1 MTKHS
6 KCIFHTGSGTIDFD
20 ELKTV
25 LLSCMEE
32 SSMKL
37 SNEDIN
43 DLTRALFNEADEDG
57 SGEITF
63 EELVAEL
70 DKYPDIRDNLTM
82 RYIDLSQLKMSDCN
96 SIYVVKIHSPLQNN
110 AISHLRAPTD
120 IFTFTK

>member
-1 MTKHS
+1 MQFEHNVFGKLPNVVKTICFATKHC
-6 KCIFHTGSGTIDFD
+6 KYIFNTGSGTIDFD

-32 SSMKL
+32 SCMKL
-37 SNEDIN
+37 SDEDIN

-82 RYIDLSQLKMSDCN
+82 R
-96 SIYVVKIHSPLQNN
+96 
-110 AISHLRAPTD
+110 
-120 IFTFTK
+120 